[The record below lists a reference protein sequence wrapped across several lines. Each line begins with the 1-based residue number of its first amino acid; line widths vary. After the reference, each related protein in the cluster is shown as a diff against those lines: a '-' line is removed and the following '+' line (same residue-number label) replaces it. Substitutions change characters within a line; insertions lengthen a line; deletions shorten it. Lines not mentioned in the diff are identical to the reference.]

1 MRESTK
7 EFFKDNGRTIG
18 EVVLGSAI
26 YSLGMNMF
34 YTPAKLLAG
43 GATGFAQILHYQF
56 GWPIAL
62 MVVLINIP
70 LFLIG
75 LWLINRKFIIY
86 SAIGMAIFTGF
97 IQLFSGLSIPFTS
110 PLTSVVV
117 GGVLLGLG
125 VGLIYRS
132 GASVGGTDII
142 AKILN
147 KYFSINMATSALAI
161 NAVIIFASAFVFGL
175 DQAVLTIC
183 AMFISSQV
191 NSFVIDGIDHR
202 RAILI
207 ISDKKQELSEAL
219 MKKLNRGVT
228 VIDAQGAYTGQE
240 HSLMYIVINKHQLNL
255 LKSIV
260 KRVDPNAFFTI
271 ITVNGVY
278 GRGSSFF
285 SMKHID
291 S

>member
-219 MKKLNRGVT
+219 MEKLNRGVT

>member
-1 MRESTK
+1 MRDATK
-7 EFFKDNGRTIG
+7 EFFRDNGKTLG
-18 EVVLGSAI
+18 ELALGSAI
-26 YSLGMNMF
+26 YSLGMNLF

-43 GATGFAQILHYQF
+43 GVTGFAQILHYQF
-56 GWPIAL
+56 GWSIAL
-62 MVVLINIP
+62 MVILINIP
-70 LFLIG
+70 MFLVG
-75 LWLINRKFIIY
+75 LWLINKKFILY
-86 SAIGMAIFTGF
+86 SAIGMGIYTLF
-97 IQLFSGLSIPFTS
+97 IQLFSGLSLPFSS

-147 KYFSINMATSALAI
+147 KYFSVNMATAGLAI
-161 NAVIIFASAFVFGL
+161 NAVIVFASAFIFGL

-183 AMFISSQV
+183 AMFISAKV

-207 ISDKKQELSEAL
+207 ITDKKEELSKAL
-219 MKKLNRGVT
+219 MERLNRGVT
-228 VIDAQGAYTGQE
+228 IIDAQGAYTGQE
-240 HSLMYIVINKHQLNL
+240 HWLMYIVINKHQLGV
-255 LKSIV
+255 LKSVI
-260 KRVDPNAFFTI
+260 KRVDPKAFFTI

-278 GRGSSFF
+278 GHGSSFF
-285 SMKHID
+285 SMKQID